1 MKVDA
6 VWGLGFQRL
15 VLYLWKLGRG
25 SELTLYLNN
34 NEGVKDSPYFISYSS
49 KWEYDLYQLSSL
61 SINYF
66 FPSFHTFQ
74 MSIHVFPNI
83 CHLLNIFSNQ

>member
-15 VLYLWKLGRG
+15 ALYLWKLGRG

-49 KWEYDLYQLSSL
+49 K
-61 SINYF
+61 
-66 FPSFHTFQ
+66 
-74 MSIHVFPNI
+74 
-83 CHLLNIFSNQ
+83 